1 MYFIFMIGTAGSGK
15 TTLTKALQDY
25 LLDNELD
32 TAVIN
37 LDPAVENLP
46 YKPDIDVRDYV
57 DAFEVMTKYNLGPN
71 SSLIASIDL
80 LLTKAKEL
88 KEELSELEAN
98 YVIVDTPGQIELF
111 AYRETGKI
119 LTKLIIENNKAVSLF
134 LLDSF
139 LSKDAR
145 SFISLL
151 LLSSSV
157 KFRIGLPQILVLNKV
172 DLLTEKELENMKGW
186 VEEGRI
192 IDELGKLDEYSFEL
206 VKTVVENID
215 NFPVTVSALNNEG
228 FDELYAEIQRV
239 LAGGEDYETE
249 EPNPRL

>member
-1 MYFIFMIGTAGSGK
+1 MIGTAGSGK

-215 NFPVTVSALNNEG
+215 NFPVAVSALNNEG

>member
-1 MYFIFMIGTAGSGK
+1 MYFIFVIGTAGSGK

-57 DAFEVMTKYNLGPN
+57 DAFEVMTRYNLGPN

-88 KEELSELEAN
+88 KEELNELEAN

-119 LTKLIIENNKAVSLF
+119 LTKLIVENNKAVSLF

-157 KFRIGLPQILVLNKV
+157 KFRIDLPQILVLNKV

-215 NFPVTVSALNNEG
+215 NFPVPVSALNNEG

>member
-1 MYFIFMIGTAGSGK
+1 MIGTAGSGK

>member
-1 MYFIFMIGTAGSGK
+1 
-15 TTLTKALQDY
+15 
-25 LLDNELD
+25 
-32 TAVIN
+32 
-37 LDPAVENLP
+37 LP

-186 VEEGRI
+186 VEEGRV

-215 NFPVTVSALNNEG
+215 NFPVTVSALDNEG

>member
-1 MYFIFMIGTAGSGK
+1 MIGTAGSGK

-80 LLTKAKEL
+80 LLTKAREL

-215 NFPVTVSALNNEG
+215 NFPVTVSALDNEG